1 MKKILFMAAAAVLCM
16 ASCSKQANA
25 TDAEEAQA
33 TTTEVA
39 TEEAAPATEAGKVV
53 VFDNDT
59 TLRPGMAVDQL
70 TILDFNAVWCG
81 PCKQLHPVFEEAANT
96 FSDVRFI
103 SVDIDN
109 LPLTAQAFGVE
120 AVPTVVFLKPDG
132 TTQTFVGTQDL
143 LPAEKFDKLVRDN
156 K

>member
-1 MKKILFMAAAAVLCM
+1 MAAAAVLCM

-59 TLRPGMAVDQL
+59 TL
-70 TILDFNAVWCG
+70 DFNAVWCG
-81 PCKQLHPVFEEAANT
+81 PCKQLHPVFEEAAKT